1 MKYYPKYQ
9 IITKEK
15 LYTALFFLQVRSGE
29 GKIFSEKVNK
39 STTFEQNENCLKGYT
54 SIVSQLNLVANSSKI
69 LLEKFKTK
77 LS

>member
-39 STTFEQNENCLKGYT
+39 STTFEQMK
-54 SIVSQLNLVANSSKI
+54 IVSRVI
-69 LLEKFKTK
+69 LL
-77 LS
+77 LSHS